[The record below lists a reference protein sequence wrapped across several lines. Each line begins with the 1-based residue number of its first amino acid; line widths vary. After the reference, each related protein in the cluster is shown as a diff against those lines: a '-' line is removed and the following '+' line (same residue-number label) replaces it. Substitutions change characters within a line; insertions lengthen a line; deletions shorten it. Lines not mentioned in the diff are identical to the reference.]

1 MNDLESI
8 QLGENALQFDN
19 DYDQSLLI
27 MDSPFSQLRSLHRYT
42 LFGQHH
48 CCWRAPHGLYESTSH
63 HSREWSPASFVEE

>member
-27 MDSPFSQLRSLHRYT
+27 MDSPFSQLQSLHR
-42 LFGQHH
+42 L
-48 CCWRAPHGLYESTSH
+48 A
-63 HSREWSPASFVEE
+63 